1 MVAKKTTAA
10 AKTQSNRQGAAYAK
24 PDAKPKPKAKL
35 AKAKPAKAKLAKAKP
50 AKAKPA
56 KSKPRSVA
64 PDPSIPGANPLLR
77 SLRTAIYHVPDLA
90 KAKAFYTPAL
100 GREPY
105 FDQPFYVG
113 YDVDGFELGLD
124 PDSSRASGQGGVTAY
139 WKVDDIH
146 ASLTH
151 LILLGATTIEAPHDV
166 GEKIQTAIAGDPFG
180 NPLGLIQIEA

>member
-1 MVAKKTTAA
+1 MA
-10 AKTQSNRQGAAYAK
+10 AKTKLKAK
-24 PDAKPKPKAKL
+24 AKAKAKAPKAKAPK
-35 AKAKPAKAKLAKAKP
+35 AKAPTVKARPAK
-50 AKAKPA
+50 
-56 KSKPRSVA
+56 SVA
-64 PDPSIPGANPLLR
+64 PDPTLPGANPLFR
-77 SLRTAIYHVPDLA
+77 SLRSAIYHVPDLA

-124 PDSSRASGQGGVTAY
+124 PDSSRPPGRGGVTAY
-139 WKVDDIH
+139 WRVDDIH

-166 GEKIQTAIAGDPFG
+166 GEKLQTAIASDPFG
-180 NPLGLIQIEA
+180 NPLGLIQIDG